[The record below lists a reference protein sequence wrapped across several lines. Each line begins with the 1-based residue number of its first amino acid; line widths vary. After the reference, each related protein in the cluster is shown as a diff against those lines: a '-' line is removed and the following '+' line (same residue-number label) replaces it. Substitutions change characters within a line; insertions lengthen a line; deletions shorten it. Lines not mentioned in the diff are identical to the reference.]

1 MKQKLIHGNIRELAQ
16 KYGDWFLGNF
26 VEENF
31 AKTNDFEIK
40 WVKREKGYKRPSKSD
55 TVANQKT
62 LTLLIKGKLKITL
75 TESNEHRVLE
85 NEGDYLFYSPT
96 IPHTAEYLEDSLAI
110 NNPVALQN

>member
-1 MKQKLIHGNIRELAQ
+1 MKQELTHGNVRELTT
-16 KYGDWFLGNF
+16 KYGDWFVGSF

-40 WVKREKGYKRPSKSD
+40 WVKREKGYKKPNK
-55 TVANQKT
+55 TGGIPNQKT

-75 TESNEHRVLE
+75 TESNECCVLE

-96 IPHTAEYLEDSLAI
+96 VPHTAEYLEDSLALI
-110 NNPVALQN
+110 IRWPSKI